1 MAKKSTNKSK
11 VTKSKVAVKAKV
23 KPTSKTPTK
32 KKVTATAKPAKAK
45 AKPIA
50 SKKPAATTSSA
61 KKATPK
67 PASKKPGSKIAVKP
81 AKPTASSKA
90 AVKSSAK
97 PLAIS
102 KPKSLADSKAKP
114 APKIAAKVAPKAV
127 ASKVPA
133 PKAAPKVPA
142 SKPVAAKA
150 NGSAP
155 KKPTEAAAPKVAK
168 EPVNRIVEPKQTI
181 SPEDLAR
188 FKAILVQKR
197 RRLMGD
203 VAMMSEEALGSEEGS
218 VDNHAPI
225 HPAEVGSHSF
235 EQEFT
240 LDLLSHDGDRIQM
253 IEMALEKVEE
263 GTYGQCDECSARI
276 PKGRLEMLPE
286 SIYCVKCATKMEGS
300 RF

>member
-11 VTKSKVAVKAKV
+11 VTKSKVAVKAKD

-32 KKVTATAKPAKAK
+32 KKVTAPAKPAKAK

-50 SKKPAATTSSA
+50 SKKPASTTSSA

-81 AKPTASSKA
+81 AKPAASSKA

-102 KPKSLADSKAKP
+102 KPKSLADSKAK
-114 APKIAAKVAPKAV
+114 IAAKVAPKAV
-127 ASKVPA
+127 APKAAAAKAAA
-133 PKAAPKVPA
+133 PKAATP
-142 SKPVAAKA
+142 KPVASKA

-155 KKPTEAAAPKVAK
+155 KKPTETAAPKVAK

-188 FKAILVQKR
+188 FKVILVQKR

-253 IEMALEKVEE
+253 IEMALEKLEE

>member
-23 KPTSKTPTK
+23 KPTSKAPTK
-32 KKVTATAKPAKAK
+32 KKVTAPAKPAKAK

-50 SKKPAATTSSA
+50 SKKPASVTSSA

-67 PASKKPGSKIAVKP
+67 PASKKPGSKIALKP
-81 AKPTASSKA
+81 AKPVASSKTGT
-90 AVKSSAK
+90 KSSAK

-102 KPKSLADSKAKP
+102 KPKSMADSKAKP
-114 APKIAAKVAPKAV
+114 APKIAAKVAPKAA
-127 ASKVPA
+127 ASKMPA
-133 PKAAPKVPA
+133 AKAPA
-142 SKPVAAKA
+142 SKPIAPKA
-150 NGSAP
+150 NGLAP
-155 KKPTEAAAPKVAK
+155 KKPVEAVAAKVAK

-181 SPEDLAR
+181 SAEDLAR

-253 IEMALEKVEE
+253 IEMALEKLDE